1 MSLRRIF
8 PLAALLTTAALPSMT
23 FADSTGS
30 PGYVI
35 SLTVHESS
43 SDLYGTYRGSVTIR
57 QGQEPGS
64 TQTEYRW
71 GGTLCSGRNVTEA
84 NIELLTIALRGRSDT
99 QIVPRYKMGQG
110 GVRCLVSFTLQEPVL
125 AAR

>member
-1 MSLRRIF
+1 MSLRSIF

-30 PGYVI
+30 PGYVT

-43 SDLYGTYRGSVTIR
+43 SDLYGTYRGSLTVR
-57 QGQEPGS
+57 EGQEPGS
-64 TQTEYRW
+64 SQSEYRW
-71 GGTLCSGRNVTEA
+71 GGTLCSGKNVSESS
-84 NIELLTIALRGRSDT
+84 IQLLMIALRGRSDT

-110 GVRCLVSFTLQEPVL
+110 GIRCLVSFTLQEPVL